1 MRAIVIV
8 FGSFLAAACAACAP
22 STRPATTVPAPAT
35 TASAAPA
42 DPAPAPAPTPTPP
55 APKPPSEAEIVK
67 LSHDLLDAFDRGDV
81 AALEAGYAPEFLH
94 FEGGKPSGRAEE
106 LEMVRKRK
114 PGTPTI
120 ATRTWEKESVQVTA
134 DSAVFVGRA
143 IEQQGGNETKG
154 GYKYVG
160 WYLVEWVRKGSA
172 WQARL
177 WTWQRAGVASERET
191 WNEIFRNGL
200 GFSRQ
205 PNRLLVEV
213 VKGRKPGAALDIAM
227 GQGRNALHLAAQ
239 GWKVTG
245 VDISDEGLR
254 MAREEAAKRK
264 LALEAVNANLD
275 EYDFGK
281 NRWDLVTMI
290 YATST
295 VAWIE
300 KIKPSLKPGGLFV
313 VEYFANDNAGTS
325 AESFAPGQ
333 LAKLF
338 ATGFEILRDEVVD
351 DVPDWA
357 MDRAKLVRFVA
368 KKR

>member
-1 MRAIVIV
+1 MRVIV
-8 FGSFLAAACAACAP
+8 FGSLLAAACAAGAP
-22 STRPATTVPAPAT
+22 SPARPT
-35 TASAAPA
+35 
-42 DPAPAPAPTPTPP
+42 APAPAPMAAADPP
-55 APKPPSEAEIVK
+55 APAAMPAMPAQPRKPPSDAEITK
-67 LSHDLLDAFDRGDV
+67 LSHDLLDAYDRGDL

-94 FEGGKPSGRAEE
+94 FEGGKPSDRAEE
-106 LEMVRKRK
+106 LELVRKRK

-120 ATRTWEKESVQVTA
+120 ATRTWEKETVRATA
-134 DSAVFVGRA
+134 DSAVFVGKA
-143 IEQQGGNETKG
+143 TEQQGGNETKG

-160 WYLVEWVRKGSA
+160 WYLLEWVRRGEA
-172 WQARL
+172 WKARL

-205 PNRLLVEV
+205 PNRLLAEV
-213 VKGRKPGAALDIAM
+213 VQGRRPGTALDIAM

-264 LALEAVNANLD
+264 LALEAVNANID

-290 YATST
+290 YATNT

-300 KIKPSLKPGGLFV
+300 KIKPSLRPGGLFV
-313 VEYFANDNAGTS
+313 VEYFANEGSITDGFS
-325 AESFAPGQ
+325 AGQ

-338 ATGFEILRDEVVD
+338 AAGFEILRDEVVE

-368 KKR
+368 RKR